1 MSLSEFDKSCFQ
13 KAIILANEAE
23 QLKNLPIGA
32 VISYKDEIIGE
43 GKNAI
48 WSPEL
53 SLSRHAEME
62 AMRSVPIAL
71 WKQAREMTI
80 YTTLEPCLMCV
91 GAILLHSI
99 GRIMYG
105 SSDPYGGADTVINHL
120 PTFFRKQFSNTEWI
134 GPALPEKCDPLYET
148 IQSMERLRSTAPN

>member
-1 MSLSEFDKSCFQ
+1 MSLSEFDKLCFQ
-13 KAIILANEAE
+13 RAIILANEAE

-53 SLSRHAEME
+53 SLSKHAEME
-62 AMRSVPIAL
+62 AMRSVPVAL
-71 WKQAREMTI
+71 WKQAREMTL
-80 YTTLEPCLMCV
+80 YTTLEPCLMCM

-99 GRIMYG
+99 GQIMYG
-105 SSDPYGGADTVINHL
+105 SSDPYGGAETVINHL
-120 PTFFRKQFSNTEWI
+120 PTFFRKQFSITEWI
-134 GPALPEKCDPLYET
+134 GPVLPEKCDSLYET
-148 IQSMERLRSTAPN
+148 IQSMERIGRTAPD

>member
-1 MSLSEFDKSCFQ
+1 MSLTEFDKLCFQ

-23 QLKNLPIGA
+23 QLNNLPIGA
-32 VISYKDEIIGE
+32 VISIRDEIIGK

-53 SLSRHAEME
+53 SLSKHAEME
-62 AMRSVPIAL
+62 AMSSVPVAL
-71 WKQAREMTI
+71 WKQARKMTL
-80 YTTLEPCLMCV
+80 YTTLEPCLMCI

-99 GRIMYG
+99 GLIIYG
-105 SSDPYGGADTVINHL
+105 SSDPYGGADTAINHL

-148 IQSMERLRSTAPN
+148 IQSMERQRRTAPD

>member
-1 MSLSEFDKSCFQ
+1 MPLSEFDKLCFQ
-13 KAIILANEAE
+13 RAIILANEAE

-48 WSPEL
+48 WFPKL

-62 AMRSVPIAL
+62 AMRSVPVAL
-71 WKQAREMTI
+71 WKQAREITLF
-80 YTTLEPCLMCV
+80 TTLEPCLMCL
-91 GAILLHSI
+91 GAILLHGI
-99 GRIMYG
+99 GRIIYG
-105 SSDPYGGADTVINHL
+105 SSDPYGGAESIINHL

-134 GPALPEKCDPLYET
+134 GPASPEKCDPLYET
-148 IQSMERLRSTAPN
+148 IQSMERIGRTTPD